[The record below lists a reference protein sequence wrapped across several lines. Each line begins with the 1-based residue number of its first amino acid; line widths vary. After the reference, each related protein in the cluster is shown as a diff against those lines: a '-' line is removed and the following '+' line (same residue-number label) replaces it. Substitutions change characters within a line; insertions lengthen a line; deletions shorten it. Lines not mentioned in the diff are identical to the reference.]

1 VSNVNELQHITLI
14 GTGLVGQGWAI
25 VFARAGFRVTLYD
38 NSSVALERAMAEISN
53 RLEDLEQHGLLE
65 WVEYIR
71 PRIEIA
77 TDLETA
83 LHGAIYVQ
91 ESVPEVLDL
100 KREIFA
106 RLDALTDP
114 DVILASSTSAIAAS
128 QFTESLAGRHRCLVA
143 HPVNP
148 PYLVPLVE
156 IVPAPWTTPETV
168 NRTQQL
174 MNQAGQVP
182 ILVRHEVQGFILN
195 RLQAALLNEAFRL
208 VENGYA
214 STEDVDKTLRDGL
227 GLRWSFMGPFETI
240 DLNAP
245 GGVRDYV
252 ERYGQTLY
260 EMAQSQAWPRRWSD
274 ELITAVE
281 TERRKLLPASGLA
294 SRRRWRDR
302 RLMALL
308 AHRRKVD
315 QEVGD

>member
-1 VSNVNELQHITLI
+1 MSNINELQHITLI

-38 NSSVALERAMAEISN
+38 HDIKALERAMAEISGS
-53 RLEDLEQHGLLE
+53 LEDLEQHGLLE
-65 WVEYIR
+65 WADYLR

-77 TDLETA
+77 TDLESA

-91 ESVPEVLDL
+91 ESVPEVLEL

-106 RLDALTDP
+106 ALDALAP
-114 DVILASSTSAIAAS
+114 PEVILASSTSAIAAS
-128 QFTESLAGRHRCLVA
+128 QFTENLSGRGRCVVA

-156 IVPAPWTTPETV
+156 IVPAPWTSADTV

-214 STEDVDKTLRDGL
+214 STEDVDKTIRDGL

-245 GGVRDYV
+245 EGVRDYA
-252 ERYGQTLY
+252 ERYSQTLY
-260 EMAQSQAWPRRWSD
+260 EMAQSQAWAKRWSE
-274 ELITAVE
+274 ELVTAVE
-281 TERRKLLPASGLA
+281 AERRQLLPANNLA
-294 SRRRWRDR
+294 TRRRWRDR

-308 AHRRKVD
+308 AHRRRAD
-315 QEVGD
+315 QEIGE